1 MRYLYGFVLQA
12 DLLFTGYICLI
23 YLVMSINLVFGWNSP
38 GLIAFPLS
46 LQRVKELEEE
56 ARAKS
61 PGFRGQVDPTLVAE
75 QFLEHPRM
83 EQRFFGFRFDNL
95 YAGGLSMKLETL
107 NKVFTTLAT
116 IQGLEFRTE

>member
-1 MRYLYGFVLQA
+1 MVFVLQA
-12 DLLFTGYICLI
+12 DLPFTGYLCLI
-23 YLVMSINLVFGWNSP
+23 CLVMSVILVFSWCGP
-38 GLIAFPLS
+38 GLIIFPLS

-61 PGFRGQVDPTLVAE
+61 PGFRGKVDPTLVAE

-116 IQGLEFRTE
+116 IQELELKTE